1 MNIELKKP
9 PYPSW
14 YRYRET
20 EYDIP
25 LNILFNYNAF
35 YLWQDGGWTAVYRG
49 GPPLG
54 GDATGPRY
62 TLQRRQ
68 KIRVI
73 QVRGKIRQMA
83 VWAVVY
89 NKWCSPWHRPCLRSP
104 NSPNS
109 YQVVFFYTRSILVK
123 IKTIFIILSSAIV
136 RVVVVVAC
144 CLFGSVW
151 NIFYILYRYQFSP
164 YWSWVRFKR
173 PSCLVWRIVKY
184 NSIIFFS
191 QLFHLF

>member
-1 MNIELKKP
+1 
-9 PYPSW
+9 
-14 YRYRET
+14 
-20 EYDIP
+20 
-25 LNILFNYNAF
+25 
-35 YLWQDGGWTAVYRG
+35 
-49 GPPLG
+49 
-54 GDATGPRY
+54 
-62 TLQRRQ
+62 
-68 KIRVI
+68 
-73 QVRGKIRQMA
+73 MA

-123 IKTIFIILSSAIV
+123 IKTIFIILSSGIV

-191 QLFHLF
+191 TFSFILNCLLSWREPCCGPGGDDWPPRGHRHQESSVR